1 MDKPVLKNDIMA
13 DGSRLFLQLP
23 QTCPPSRLMWRI
35 IRFGGLP
42 TAFVSDWVTG
52 ETWMDS
58 ATKAGNSVF
67 TIRMANIGSLL
78 KTANA
83 PKTYCTAWRNILS
96 ACPAKTAVDT
106 AASVLASQKLGF
118 LRKPRFQVG

>member
-23 QTCPPSRLMWRI
+23 QTCPPSCLLWRI

-42 TAFVSDWVTG
+42 TAFRPDLV
-52 ETWMDS
+52 
-58 ATKAGNSVF
+58 TKAGNSVF
-67 TIRMANIGSLL
+67 TIRMANIGSLS

-83 PKTYCTAWRNILS
+83 PKTYCTAWRNILP
-96 ACPAKTAVDT
+96 ACPAKTAVDM
-106 AASVLASQKLGF
+106 AVSVLAPQKLGF
-118 LRKPRFQVG
+118 LLKPRFQTA

>member
-1 MDKPVLKNDIMA
+1 MDKPVLKNDVMA

-23 QTCPPSRLMWRI
+23 QTCPPPRLLWQI
-35 IRFGGLP
+35 VRFGGLP

-52 ETWMDS
+52 EMWMDFRYKS
-58 ATKAGNSVF
+58 QKFSVHNPMVSSIGF
-67 TIRMANIGSLL
+67 LSKIRPV
-78 KTANA
+78 

-106 AASVLASQKLGF
+106 AHLF
-118 LRKPRFQVG
+118 